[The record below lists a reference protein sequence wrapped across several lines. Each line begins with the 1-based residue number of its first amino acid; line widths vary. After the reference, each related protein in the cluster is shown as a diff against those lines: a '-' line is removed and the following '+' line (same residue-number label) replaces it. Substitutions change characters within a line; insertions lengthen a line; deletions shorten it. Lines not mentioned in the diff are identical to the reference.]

1 MYVSRTL
8 SCVTLLLTTAHTQ
21 WEILTGESL
30 RLGVTSCDH
39 FLSKRTRTVNWR
51 CSLRT
56 MEGASARPLQATV
69 FLYLAVGDICL
80 VLLLHPRLLKE
91 HCCCCRCRGD
101 DIVRASESSVVW
113 CDVPWMCTCMAG
125 ARLSLSFSSNDG
137 CAESPSVCVCLSSLV
152 SPSTSLF
159 SLSLPY
165 LLLSLCLAGAY
176 RFDGGGGGGG
186 GCTVPASAAVAVCLC
201 LPACACDFLLQGTT
215 KRRRE
220 SSTTTTTASVA
231 AAAK

>member
-1 MYVSRTL
+1 M
-8 SCVTLLLTTAHTQ
+8 
-21 WEILTGESL
+21 
-30 RLGVTSCDH
+30 
-39 FLSKRTRTVNWR
+39 NWR

-125 ARLSLSFSSNDG
+125 ARLSLSFSSDDG
-137 CAESPSVCVCLSSLV
+137 CAESPSLCVCVFVESCLAVNFSLLSSL
-152 SPSTSLF
+152 SPLPLAFPVPGWCLSFRWWWWWWWLYCACF
-159 SLSLPY
+159 GCCCSLSLPA
-165 LLLSLCLAGAY
+165 CQ
-176 RFDGGGGGGG
+176 
-186 GCTVPASAAVAVCLC
+186 
-201 LPACACDFLLQGTT
+201 CACDFLLQGTT

-220 SSTTTTTASVA
+220 SSTTTTTTASVA